1 VDLEKESGLY
11 CATAQGGYY
20 MNNLNQ
26 ILLEGVAVSDPA
38 IKDGGRLFAIVSKRH
53 DIKTGKQE
61 SITVDIFAPDDIG
74 PAATVKAG
82 TKVRVIGR
90 LAKSRDQNSLYTF
103 IKADHVITVFQ
114 K

>member
-1 VDLEKESGLY
+1 M
-11 CATAQGGYY
+11 AQGGYY

-26 ILLEGVAVSDPA
+26 ILIEGVAVSDPA
-38 IKDGGRLFAIVSKRH
+38 VKDGGRLFCVVSKRR
-53 DIKTGKQE
+53 DSMTGEQE
-61 SITVDIFAPDDIG
+61 TINVDIFAPEDIG
-74 PAATVKAG
+74 AAANVKEG

-90 LAKSRDQNSLYTF
+90 LAKSHDQNSLYTF